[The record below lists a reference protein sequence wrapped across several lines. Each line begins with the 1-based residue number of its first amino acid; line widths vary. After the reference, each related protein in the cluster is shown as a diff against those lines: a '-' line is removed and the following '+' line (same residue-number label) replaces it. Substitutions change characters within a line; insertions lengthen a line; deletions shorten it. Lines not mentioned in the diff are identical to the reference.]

1 MTAGMDKLAIRWFSS
16 ADAIPQSLWERC
28 FPPPLEG
35 RWWYRAL
42 DRSGLEDQFTFAY
55 AILEQAGSPIGI
67 APTFVM
73 NVPIDLV
80 APPLVAKAL
89 VRAGAVMPRLRYQ
102 RTVFVGSPCA
112 DEGTVGLVSGVGL
125 SDVAP
130 FIQDAAALRAREVKA
145 SMIVWKDFPD
155 DASPALDLLSRT
167 HGLFRLTSYPGARL
181 PLSGGSFESYLSSLR
196 SNKRYKLKKKLA
208 LSRKMGALE
217 VAVVQSPDEGL
228 LSALFELF
236 WQTYQRGRAKFERL
250 TPKFFSLIAAEPDSY
265 FILLRDPGTG
275 KYVAFMLCFRIGK
288 RVINKF
294 IGLDYA
300 YRGDWFLYFRL
311 WEEAVSW
318 AARIGAEE
326 LQSGQTGY
334 GPKLEIGHSLVP
346 LNNYCLHTNPVLHR
360 IFRAVAAHITWATL
374 DDDLKKHVQAGSS
387 GP

>member
-1 MTAGMDKLAIRWFSS
+1 MAGTDEIAIRWFSS

-35 RWWYRAL
+35 SWWYRTL
-42 DRSGLEDQFTFAY
+42 DRSGLEDQFTFSY
-55 AILEQAGSPIGI
+55 AVLEQAGRPIGI

-80 APPLVAKAL
+80 APHLAAKAL
-89 VRAGAVMPRLRYQ
+89 VRAGAIIPWLRYQ
-102 RTVFVGSPCA
+102 RAVFVGSPCA
-112 DEGTVGLVSGVGL
+112 DEGTVGLVPGIGL

-130 FIQDAAALRAREVKA
+130 YLQGAVALRAREVNA
-145 SMIVWKDFPD
+145 SMIIWKDFAD
-155 DASPALDLLSRT
+155 DASSALDLLSRT

-181 PLSGGSFESYLSSLR
+181 TLSGGSFESYLSSLR
-196 SNKRYKLKKKLA
+196 SNKRYKVRKKLA
-208 LSRKMGALE
+208 LSRETGSLE
-217 VAVVQSPDEGL
+217 AAVVQSPDERL
-228 LSALFELF
+228 LSEIFGLFR
-236 WQTYQRGRAKFERL
+236 QTFQRGKTKFERL
-250 TPKFFSLIAAEPDSY
+250 TPKFFSLIAAEPVSY
-265 FILLRDPGTG
+265 FILLRDPGPG
-275 KYVAFMLCFRIGK
+275 KYVAFMLCFRVGK

-300 YRGDWFLYFRL
+300 YGGDWFLNFRL

-334 GPKLEIGHSLVP
+334 GIKLELGHSLVP

-374 DDDLKKHVQAGSS
+374 DDNLKKHVQAGRR
-387 GP
+387 